1 MRPLK
6 IINVVGARPNFMK
19 MAPLVA
25 ALNQHPDS
33 IQHLLVHTGQHY
45 DEKMSA
51 SFFDSL
57 ALPRPDID
65 LGAGSGTHA
74 EQTAGVMVAFE
85 KICLKEDP
93 DLVIVPGDVNS
104 TLACALTAKKLGIKV
119 AHIEAGLRSG
129 DMGMPEEI
137 NRICTDV
144 LCDYLF
150 TTDHFAN
157 ENLIREGIGKERIF
171 FVGNL
176 MIDTLEKHRQV
187 AAGLSLMKEWRL
199 DAGKF
204 AVLTL
209 HRPSNVDRKETFLE
223 ILETLKEISQFL
235 PIVFPIHPRTL
246 KMARQFGLEGFF
258 TSVGLP
264 VKGLWL
270 TEPLGYMEL
279 LHLNMNAKMVLTDS
293 GGLQEETTVLGVPC
307 ITLRPNTERPI
318 TCEFGHNTVVGNNK
332 EKILSAAQQ
341 ILFGGGA
348 RTPQVPEKWDG
359 KAAFRV
365 LDVLLEMQKKKI

>member
-1 MRPLK
+1 
-6 IINVVGARPNFMK
+6 MK

-25 ALNQHPDS
+25 AMNQYPDS
-33 IQHLLVHTGQHY
+33 IRHMLVHTGQHY

-57 ALPRPDID
+57 DLPRPDID
-65 LGAGSGTHA
+65 LGVGSGTHA
-74 EQTAGVMVAFE
+74 KQTAGVMVPFE
-85 KICLKEDP
+85 KICQEESP

-104 TLACALTAKKLGIKV
+104 TLACALTAKKMGIKV

-157 ENLIREGIGKERIF
+157 ENLKREGIDGKRIF

-176 MIDTLEKHRQV
+176 MIDTLEKHKKV
-187 AAGLSLMKEWRL
+187 AAGLPLLKEWGL
-199 DAGKF
+199 EAGKF

-209 HRPSNVDRKETFLE
+209 HRPANVDCKETFLE
-223 ILETLKEISQFL
+223 ILESLKEISMAL

-246 KMARQFGLEGFF
+246 KMAIKFGLENFF
-258 TSVGLP
+258 TKGDFP
-264 VKGLWL
+264 VKGLWI
-270 TEPLGYMEL
+270 TEPLGYLEF
-279 LHLNMNAKMVLTDS
+279 LHLNIHAKMVLTDS

-307 ITLRPNTERPI
+307 VTLRPNTERPI
-318 TCEFGHNTVVGNNK
+318 TCELGNNIVVGNGK
-332 EKILSAAQQ
+332 EKILSAARK
-341 ILFGGGA
+341 ILSGGDA
-348 RTPQVPEKWDG
+348 WISEVPEKWDG
-359 KAAFRV
+359 KAAYRV
-365 LDVLLEMQKKKI
+365 LDVILEM